1 MRLQRYVIAYD
12 ISSTRRRNKV
22 AKILKAQGR
31 GVRVNLSVFEC
42 EIEKDKMIELRKE
55 IQKIIKK
62 KKDIVIYYPLCLN
75 CLSAVVTDGL
85 RRESLCM
92 DEATVMV

>member
-1 MRLQRYVIAYD
+1 MRLQRYVVAYD

-22 AKILKAQGR
+22 AKILKGR

-42 EIEKDKMIELRKE
+42 EVEKEKMVELRKE

-62 KKDIVIYYPLCLN
+62 NEDIVIYYPLCLN
-75 CLSAVVTDGL
+75 CLSAVITDGI
-85 RRESLCM
+85 RTERCCM
-92 DEATVMV
+92 DEATLMV